1 MKDNNDK
8 KIRRWIALLGVLL
21 AAAVA
26 AIAFLVVQ
34 PVGSASGVSGEDVK
48 TTSLQV
54 SQPSEEEFSLKT
66 LVTLGTAAQTS
77 TNKEQEEKKN
87 SSTSDAQEKRASQ
100 NNNTEQS
107 DNKASNT
114 SENTAPNNSTDDQTD
129 VQDSEYIFADS
140 SDRLLTDAD
149 IRGMSAKEL
158 NYAKNEI
165 YARHGRIFNSQELAD
180 YFKSK
185 SWYEGTRSPSDFD
198 DHGDS
203 ILSETEKK
211 NIEFLKKAEEA
222 LQPGGYD
229 PQ

>member
-34 PVGSASGVSGEDVK
+34 PVGSASGAGEEDVK
-48 TTSLQV
+48 KTSLQAT
-54 SQPSEEEFSLKT
+54 QPSEEDLSLKSS
-66 LVTLGTAAQTS
+66 VTLGSAAQTS
-77 TNKEQEEKKN
+77 TNKDQEEKKN
-87 SSTSDAQEKRASQ
+87 TSTFDSSEKRDSQ
-100 NNNTEQS
+100 NNNTEQR
-107 DNKASNT
+107 DNKASST
-114 SENTAPNNSTDDQTD
+114 SENTSPSSSTENQTD

-185 SWYEGTRSPSDFD
+185 SWYEGTRSPSYFD